1 MELITPGIGLLFW
14 MLLAFSTVLLI
25 LKKFAWKPILNALR
39 DRENSIEQALRSA
52 DKAREQMAKMQADNE
67 KILAEARLERDKLI
81 KEAREMK
88 DQIISDARQ
97 KAVEEGN
104 KMIDAARQ
112 AIQHE
117 RATAVDQIREMVA
130 TLSVDIAQKLL
141 QKQLEDEK
149 GQKELIDKVLSQTK
163 LN

>member
-14 MLLAFSTVLLI
+14 MLLAFSVVLLI
-25 LKKFAWKPILNALR
+25 LKKFAWKPILNALK
-39 DRENSIEQALRSA
+39 DRENSIEQALRAA
-52 DKAREQMAKMQADNE
+52 DKAKEQMAKMQADNE

-97 KAVEEGN
+97 KAQEEGN
-104 KMIDAARQ
+104 KMIDAARHV
-112 AIQHE
+112 IQNE
-117 RATAVDQIREMVA
+117 RAAAVDQIKEMVA
-130 TLSVDIAQKLL
+130 ALSVDIAQKLL

-149 GQKELIDKVLSQTK
+149 SQKELIGKVLGQTK

>member
-1 MELITPGIGLLFW
+1 
-14 MLLAFSTVLLI
+14 MLLAFSVVLLI
-25 LKKFAWKPILNALR
+25 LKKFAWKPILNALK
-39 DRENSIEQALRSA
+39 DRENSIEQALRAA
-52 DKAREQMAKMQADNE
+52 DKAKEQMAKMQADNE

-97 KAVEEGN
+97 KAQEEGN
-104 KMIDAARQ
+104 KMIDAARHV
-112 AIQHE
+112 IQNE
-117 RATAVDQIREMVA
+117 RAAAVDQIKEMVA
-130 TLSVDIAQKLL
+130 ALSVDIAQKLL

-149 GQKELIDKVLSQTK
+149 SQKELIGKVLGQTK

>member
-14 MLLAFSTVLLI
+14 MLLAFSLVLLI
-25 LKKFAWKPILNALR
+25 LKKFAWKPILNALK
-39 DRENSIEQALRSA
+39 DRENSIEQALRAA
-52 DKAREQMAKMQADNE
+52 DKAKEQMAKMQADNE

-81 KEAREMK
+81 KEARELK
-88 DQIISDARQ
+88 DQIIGDARQ

-104 KMIDAARQ
+104 KMIDAARHV
-112 AIQHE
+112 IQNE
-117 RATAVDQIREMVA
+117 RAAAVDQIREMVA
-130 TLSVDIAQKLL
+130 SLSVDIAQKLL

-149 GQKELIDKVLSQTK
+149 SQKELINKILSQTK

>member
-14 MLLAFSTVLLI
+14 MLLAFSVVLLI

-97 KAVEEGN
+97 KAIEEGN

-117 RATAVDQIREMVA
+117 RAAAIEQIREMV
-130 TLSVDIAQKLL
+130 TNLSVDIAQKLL

>member
-14 MLLAFSTVLLI
+14 MLLSFSVVLFI

-39 DRENSIEQALRSA
+39 DRENSIEQALQAA
-52 DKAREQMAKMQADNE
+52 DRAKEQMAKLQSDNE

-88 DQIISDARQ
+88 DQIINDARI
-97 KAVEEGN
+97 KAGEEGN
-104 KMIDAARQ
+104 KMIEAARI
-112 AIQHE
+112 AIQNE
-117 RATAVDQIREMVA
+117 RTAAVEQIRQTVA
-130 TLSVDIAQKLL
+130 NLSVDIAQKLL
-141 QKQLEDEK
+141 LKQLEDEK
-149 GQKELIDKVLSQTK
+149 SQKELIEKVLSQTK

>member
-14 MLLAFSTVLLI
+14 MLLSFSIVLFI

-39 DRENSIEQALRSA
+39 DRENSIEQALMAA
-52 DKAREQMAKMQADNE
+52 DRAKEQMAKLQADNE

-88 DQIISDARQ
+88 DQIINDARI
-97 KAVEEGN
+97 KAGEEGY
-104 KMIDAARQ
+104 KMIEAARG
-112 AIQHE
+112 AIQNE
-117 RATAVDQIREMVA
+117 RTAAIDQIRQMVA
-130 TLSVDIAQKLL
+130 NLSVDIAQKLL
-141 QKQLEDEK
+141 LKQLDDDK
-149 GQKELIDKVLSQTK
+149 SQKELIEKVLNQTK